1 MKRSVAAQQPIAT
14 SSQNDPRSTVPGVLE
29 EELEEA
35 NVTDLRHGLLPT
47 IERIQE
53 NPAIKVVIRKHGKRR
68 AVLMSA
74 AAYDALMN
82 VARLF
87 MQANDALIP
96 AEKLE
101 AAYQRLDASSSG
113 QQPSSIEPE
122 IVCTGASSPVQA
134 KEVKILL
141 ESAQQILREL
151 DSRLGLGNEIR

>member
-1 MKRSVAAQQPIAT
+1 MNRSVAAKQPIST
-14 SSQNDPRSTVPGVLE
+14 SSQNDPRTVTGVLE

-82 VARLF
+82 VARLC
-87 MQANDALIP
+87 MQANDGLSP

-101 AAYQRLDASSSG
+101 AAYQRLDASSLG
-113 QQPSSIEPE
+113 QQPSPTEPE
-122 IVCTGASSPVQA
+122 IVCTVGTSPVQA

-151 DSRLGLGNEIR
+151 DSRLGLGTEIR